1 MATFQLEV
9 NGQAVAAEYRD
20 ADVERVLLPLLD
32 ERMNAHRPTYFT
44 SNYTMGELE
53 ARYALGNGKN
63 AEPVAA
69 LRLLERVKAL
79 SGEKILKGRSR
90 R

>member
-1 MATFQLEV
+1 M
-9 NGQAVAAEYRD
+9 RIS
-20 ADVERVLLPLLD
+20 
-32 ERMNAHRPTYFT
+32 PTYFT